1 VRTEDPPR
9 LDEELDEELDH
20 GLEAAPDDASH
31 TAPVTRRERRRAH
44 DRRTS
49 IRVYELMVTV
59 PVVAYLVWSVFH
71 DPQPFSEWQ
80 LYVWTIAVAVAEL
93 LPVPTNVSM
102 RFSLSFPLELSAAML
117 FPTPAAAAIAFVGSA
132 DPREFRGEVPPLKA
146 LFVRAQISV
155 CVIAESLIFT
165 HLVHPD
171 YSAAFNEI
179 LKDVNAWTLLIPTL
193 LAAIV
198 GYSLNTL
205 FVAGYSHFQTGKR
218 VLAIVREMHRGVF
231 GEFLASYMAL
241 ALFAVLVATSVQ
253 SLGVFAILVFAAP
266 LAFARQMFQRTHSL
280 QEATSELAE
289 KQAENEYQALHDS
302 LTGMPNR
309 MLFQQ
314 RLVEAIAEGR
324 RKGERIAVMLIDLDH
339 FKEINDTLGHHFG
352 DLLLQEIG
360 PRLSSVL
367 RDNDLMAR
375 LGGDEFGIVLP
386 ELPSEDAAMRIAD
399 RLLEELETP
408 VSVEGLALDV
418 SGSIGIALFPTQA
431 QDAEALLRRADVAM
445 YAAKENGGGYELY
458 ADDMDRH
465 NPARLTLIGQVRPAL
480 ESGEFVLYYQPK
492 VRLSD
497 GRAAGAEALI
507 RWDHPSLGLLS
518 PDEFVPLVE
527 KTVLLR
533 PLTHHVIETVLKQW
547 REWADMGIRIPIA
560 INVSARSLLD
570 QELPEQVEAQLRRWD
585 VPPAFLRMELTESFL
600 MGDSGRSSQVLDA
613 LSDVGVGLSIDD
625 FGTGYSSLSYLK
637 RLPIEEIKIDRSFV
651 MQMHV
656 DANDFMIVRA
666 TVDLGRNLG
675 LRVVAEGVE
684 DLATFDRLAEF
695 ECDEAQGYYISRPLS
710 AIEFTR
716 WLSVRNLELESART
730 DDRDGDRSDDRD
742 DPGRER
748 LRVV

>member
-1 VRTEDPPR
+1 MLGEIASGARDEPLAGPVPR
-9 LDEELDEELDH
+9 RMSAKEKR
-20 GLEAAPDDASH
+20 H
-31 TAPVTRRERRRAH
+31 TH
-44 DRRTS
+44 DRRTK
-49 IRVYELMVTV
+49 IRLYELAVTV
-59 PVVAYLVWSVFH
+59 PVIAYLVWQILS
-71 DPQPFSEWQ
+71 DPQPFTEWQ

-102 RFSLSFPLELSAAML
+102 AFSLSFPLELSAAML

-132 DPREFRGEVPPLKA
+132 DPRELRAEVPPLKA
-146 LFVRAQISV
+146 LFVRAQIAV

-165 HLVHPD
+165 HLVHPNH
-171 YSAAFNEI
+171 SAEFTQI
-179 LKDVNAWTLLIPTL
+179 LSGISAWKLLVPTL

-198 GYSLNTL
+198 GYSLNTF
-205 FVAGYSHFQTGKR
+205 FVASYVHFQSGKS
-218 VLAIVREMHRGVF
+218 LWSIIAEMHRGVF

-241 ALFAVLVATSVQ
+241 ALFAVLVATSVS
-253 SLGVFAILVFAAP
+253 SLGIFAILVFAAP
-266 LAFARQMFQRTHSL
+266 LAFARQMFRRTHSL

-309 MLFQQ
+309 MLFQHK
-314 RLVEAIAEGR
+314 LVEAIAEGR
-324 RKGERIAVMLIDLDH
+324 RTGETLAVMLIDLDH

-367 RDNDLMAR
+367 RENDLMAR

-386 ELPSEDAAMRIAD
+386 ELPSDDVAMRIAD

-418 SGSIGIALFPTQA
+418 SGSVGIALFPSQA
-431 QDAEALLRRADVAM
+431 NDAEALLRRADVAM
-445 YAAKENGGGYELY
+445 YSAKENGGGYELY

-480 ESGEFVLYYQPK
+480 EAGEFSMYYQPK

-497 GRAAGAEALI
+497 GRAAGAEGLI
-507 RWDHPSLGLLS
+507 RWEHPSLGLLS
-518 PDEFVPLVE
+518 PDEFIPLVE

-533 PLTHHVIETVLKQW
+533 PLTHYVIERVLQQW

-560 INVSARSLLD
+560 VNVSPRSLLD
-570 QELPEQVEAQLRRWD
+570 QELPEQVETELRRWD
-585 VPPAFLRMELTESFL
+585 VPPAFLRLELTESF
-600 MGDSGRSSQVLDA
+600 MVGDSGRSSQVLDA
-613 LSDVGVGLSIDD
+613 LADVGIGLSIDD
-625 FGTGYSSLSYLK
+625 FGTGYSSLSHLK

-695 ECDEAQGYYISRPLS
+695 GCDEAQGYYISRPLS
-710 AIEFTR
+710 AVEFTR
-716 WLSVRNLELESART
+716 WLSVRNLEAVAQPDGRRAE
-730 DDRDGDRSDDRD
+730 DRRD

>member
-1 VRTEDPPR
+1 MPTEAAAS
-9 LDEELDEELDH
+9 LDEQLDET
-20 GLEAAPDDASH
+20 ASD
-31 TAPVTRRERRRAH
+31 PVPLTRRERRRAH
-44 DRRTS
+44 DRRRA
-49 IRVYELMVTV
+49 IRVYELLVTI
-59 PVVAYLVWSVFH
+59 PVVAYLVWSVVS
-71 DPQPFSEWQ
+71 DPQPFQEWQ
-80 LYVWTIAVAVAEL
+80 LYVWAAAVAVAEL

-102 RFSLSFPLELSAAML
+102 QFSLSFPLELSAAML
-117 FPTPAAAAIAFVGSA
+117 FPTPAAAAIAFFGSA

-146 LFVRAQISV
+146 LFVRSQIAL
-155 CVIAESLIFT
+155 CVIAESVIFT
-165 HLVHPD
+165 ALVHPHH
-171 YSAAFNEI
+171 AAPF
-179 LKDVNAWTLLIPTL
+179 KDVLAGIEAWKLIVPTF
-193 LAAIV
+193 LAAMV

-205 FVAGYSHFQTGKR
+205 LVAAYYHFQSAKR
-218 VLAIVREMHRGVF
+218 LFTIVREMHRGVF
-231 GEFLASYMAL
+231 GEFVASYMAL
-241 ALFAVLVATSVQ
+241 ALFAVLVATSVE
-253 SLGVFAILVFAAP
+253 SLGIFAILVFAAP

-280 QEATSELAE
+280 QEATTELAE

-314 RLVEAIAEGR
+314 RLVESIAEGR
-324 RKGERIAVMLIDLDH
+324 RSGERIAVMLIDLDH

-386 ELPSEDAAMRIAD
+386 ELPSEDVAMRIAD

-431 QDAEALLRRADVAM
+431 QDAEALMRRADVAM

-480 ESGEFVLYYQPK
+480 EGGEFVLYYQPK

-507 RWDHPSLGLLS
+507 RWDHPSLGLLA

-533 PLTHHVIETVLKQW
+533 PLTHHVIESVLKQW

-560 INVSARSLLD
+560 INVSPRSLLD
-570 QELPEQVEAQLRRWD
+570 QELPEQVEGQLRRWE

-600 MGDSGRSSQVLDA
+600 MGDSVRTSQVLDA

-637 RLPIEEIKIDRSFV
+637 RLPIEEIKIDRTFV

-695 ECDEAQGYYISRPLS
+695 GCDEAQGFYISRPLS
-710 AIEFTR
+710 AVEFTR
-716 WLSVRNLELESART
+716 WLSVRNLEIEAGQAEGR
-730 DDRDGDRSDDRD
+730 DAEDRPD
-742 DPGRER
+742 DPGLER

>member
-1 VRTEDPPR
+1 VPV
-9 LDEELDEELDH
+9 
-20 GLEAAPDDASH
+20 EAAAAEREEAF
-31 TAPVTRRERRRAH
+31 APMPRSEEPLTTRKRRRSH
-44 DRRTS
+44 DRSTK
-49 IRVYELMVTV
+49 IRLYELAVTL
-59 PVVAYLVWSVFH
+59 PVISYLVWQIFS
-71 DPQPFSEWQ
+71 DPQPFTEWQ

-117 FPTPAAAAIAFVGSA
+117 FPTPAAAAIAFVGST
-132 DPREFRGEVPPLKA
+132 DPRELRGEVPPLKA
-146 LFVRAQISV
+146 LFVRAQIAV
-155 CVIAESLIFT
+155 CVVAESLIFT
-165 HLVHPD
+165 HLVHANHVAP
-171 YSAAFNEI
+171 FNEI
-179 LKDVNAWTLLIPTL
+179 LKEISAWQLIVPTF

-198 GYSLNTL
+198 GYSLNTF
-205 FVAGYSHFQTGKR
+205 FVAAYYHFQSGRT
-218 VLAIVREMHRGVF
+218 LWSIIAEMHQGVF

-253 SLGVFAILVFAAP
+253 SLGIFAILVFAAP

-280 QEATSELAE
+280 QEATTELAE

-324 RKGERIAVMLIDLDH
+324 RTGETLAVMLIDLDH

-367 RDNDLMAR
+367 RENDLMAR

-386 ELPSEDAAMRIAD
+386 ELPTDDVAMRIAD

-418 SGSIGIALFPTQA
+418 SGSVGIALFPAQA
-431 QDAEALLRRADVAM
+431 NDAEALMRRADVAM
-445 YAAKENGGGYELY
+445 YSAKENGGGYELY
-458 ADDMDRH
+458 DDDMDRH

-480 ESGEFVLYYQPK
+480 EGGEFAIYYQPK

-497 GRAAGAEALI
+497 GRAAGAEGLI
-507 RWDHPSLGLLS
+507 RWEHPSLGLLS
-518 PDEFVPLVE
+518 PDEFIPLVE

-560 INVSARSLLD
+560 INVSPRSLLD
-570 QELPEQVEAQLRRWD
+570 QELPEQVQEQLRRWD
-585 VPPAFLRMELTESFL
+585 VPPAFLRMELTESFM

-613 LSDVGVGLSIDD
+613 LADVGVGLSIDD

-695 ECDEAQGYYISRPLS
+695 GCDEAQGYYISRPLS
-710 AIEFTR
+710 AVEFTR
-716 WLSVRNLELESART
+716 WLSVRNLETEVVQGS
-730 DDRDGDRSDDRD
+730 DRRASDRRD